1 MSKVKKYAPNKENCV
16 DYASAIILIL
26 ISVETTLSGITWC
39 KFTVFFL
46 VINVNEY
53 GKIIVY
59 NTIRSHTVSY
69 KKIGCFT
76 LAH

>member
-39 KFTVFFL
+39 KFTV
-46 VINVNEY
+46 NEY